1 VILATSSDK
10 KEIMEAAG
18 GKKAPILVEIRR
30 IEQELV
36 DDYNVQP
43 VQHVPAV
50 GVLDN
55 MLVRKLAVILV
66 RLREQLFKFKDPIS
80 EIKQVRQRGI
90 TSSVTMFESRSLQM
104 NTVFYQLEES
114 IVSDF
119 SDPVKFDSLQRTVG

>member
-1 VILATSSDK
+1 MILATSSDK

-30 IEQELV
+30 IERELV

-55 MLVRKLAVILV
+55 MLVRQLAVILV
-66 RLREQLFKFKDPIS
+66 CLREQLFKFKDPIS
-80 EIKQVRQRGI
+80 EIGRVRQRGI
-90 TSSVTMFESRSLQM
+90 TSSVTTFESRSLQM
-104 NTVFYQLEES
+104 NTVFYQVEES

-119 SDPVKFDSLQRTVG
+119 SDPVKFDSQRTVG